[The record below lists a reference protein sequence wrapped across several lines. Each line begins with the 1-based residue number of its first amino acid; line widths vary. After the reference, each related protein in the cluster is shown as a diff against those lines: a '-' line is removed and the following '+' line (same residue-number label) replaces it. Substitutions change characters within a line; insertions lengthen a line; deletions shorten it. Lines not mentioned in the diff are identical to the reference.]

1 MSPISL
7 QLSVYPLRQ
16 PHLGPAIS
24 GALDVFR
31 ARGLEISGG
40 SMSTVI
46 VGDMDSV
53 LDGLK
58 ESFKSAAAV
67 GDVVMVVSISNCC
80 PIRPT
85 A

>member
-16 PHLGPAIS
+16 PHLRPAIS
-24 GALDVFR
+24 SALDVFR